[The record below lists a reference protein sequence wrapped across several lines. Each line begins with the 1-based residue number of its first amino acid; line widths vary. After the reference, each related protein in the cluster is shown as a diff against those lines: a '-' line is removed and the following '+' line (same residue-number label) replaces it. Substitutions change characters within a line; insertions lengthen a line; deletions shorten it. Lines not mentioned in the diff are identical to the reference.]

1 MSYTGSPKLGK
12 AIRAQI
18 PRLSKYWDKVQL
30 HIVMNHYT
38 ACDSIK
44 KIRYTVGPA
53 NIAFEIDPES
63 LQMQYSHKDE
73 VCIYEFHLP
82 SASQIGIT
90 SEIMCVFDIFV
101 EVEFVDLSDV
111 HIIDGIDIEILD
123 ATIIAEYS
131 EKANFSVRK
140 IDPNNVTSSDLLMAM
155 SQLNNTSKLFKQKNL
170 GDVSGNN
177 NDDDDF
183 MNIVI

>member
-1 MSYTGSPKLGK
+1 M
-12 AIRAQI
+12 
-18 PRLSKYWDKVQL
+18 
-30 HIVMNHYT
+30 
-38 ACDSIK
+38 
-44 KIRYTVGPA
+44 
-53 NIAFEIDPES
+53 
-63 LQMQYSHKDE
+63 
-73 VCIYEFHLP
+73 CI
-82 SASQIGIT
+82 
-90 SEIMCVFDIFV
+90 FDIFV

-140 IDPNNVTSSDLLMAM
+140 M
-155 SQLNNTSKLFKQKNL
+155 SQLNNTSKLFKQKKL